1 MTRVALIEEEDHPE
15 LAELIGRIRAGR
27 RGGLLNIYKMLLNSP
42 PLAATWLEH
51 VNAVRWKTQLDGRLR
66 ELVII
71 RIAILNRTDY
81 VLNQHVP
88 HLALADGVSEEEC
101 AALNDWQASPLFDAR
116 ERAVLAY
123 TDAMTRDV
131 TVPEA
136 IVAALRPYFDDRRLV
151 ELTVLIGTYNMHNRV
166 MRALDVDL
174 EQPSR

>member
-1 MTRVALIEEEDHPE
+1 MTRVALIEEKDHPE
-15 LAELIGRIRAGR
+15 LGELIERIRAGR
-27 RGGLLNIYKMLLNSP
+27 RGGLLNVYKTLLNSP

-51 VNAVRWKTQLDGRLR
+51 LNAVRWKTQLDGRLR

-71 RIAILNRTDY
+71 RIAILNRTEY

-88 HLALADGVSEEEC
+88 HLAAADGVSEEEC
-101 AALNDWQASPLFDAR
+101 AALNDWQASRLFDAR
-116 ERAVLAY
+116 ERAALAY

-136 IVAALRPYFDDRRLV
+136 IATALRPYFDDRQLV

-174 EQPSR
+174 EKQSR